1 MSRAQCTVPDCT
13 KCSTRSSS
21 VFAELQTP
29 DLEAVSANKGCRLY
43 PKGEL
48 LFYAGTLP
56 SGLYCIH
63 RGNVKLYKVGRDG
76 REQIIRIAGEG
87 DIVGYRALIS
97 GERYSMF
104 AMPMED
110 SQICH
115 IPRHVFL
122 GLLGTSGNLSARIMA
137 LLSHELRAAEE
148 RIVELAQKPVR
159 ERLAEALLLLLE
171 KHGTADDNS
180 TLGISI
186 TRSELANIVGTTAES
201 VSRVLS
207 KLKTER
213 VLAVN
218 GRRIGILD
226 RNALAEVANLEH

>member
-1 MSRAQCTVPDCT
+1 MSRAQCAVPDCT
-13 KCSTRSSS
+13 TCSTRDSS
-21 VFAELQTP
+21 VFTELLPP
-29 DLEAVSANKGCRLY
+29 DLAAVSANKGCRLY
-43 PKGEL
+43 AKGEL
-48 LFYAGTLP
+48 IFYADTIP

-97 GERYSMF
+97 GEKYSMF

-122 GLLGTSGNLSARIMA
+122 GLLGTSGNLSARIIA
-137 LLSHELRAAEE
+137 LLSQELRAAEE
-148 RIVELAQKPVR
+148 RIVEMAQKPVR

-171 KHGTADDNS
+171 KHGTANDNS
-180 TLGISI
+180 TLGITI
-186 TRSELANIVGTTAES
+186 TRSELANIAGTTAES

-207 KLKTER
+207 KLKAEG
-213 VLAVN
+213 VLAVR
-218 GRRIGILD
+218 GRQIGILD
-226 RNALAEVANLEH
+226 RHALTEAANLEN